1 MSPPKNT
8 IVLHYSLFMMSENH
22 QNHTR
27 MIFLHKL
34 ETELLFYQC
43 TMCYELV
50 VLFSR
55 ICTWVQGKRGV
66 SRKIAMEKINNSLQN
81 KIRRIATY
89 ILLHICIVPSKPL
102 SIVKFLTLNV
112 NFFLLNKQEPQILTS
127 CFNTAFDIYLIA
139 L

>member
-1 MSPPKNT
+1 
-8 IVLHYSLFMMSENH
+8 
-22 QNHTR
+22 
-27 MIFLHKL
+27 
-34 ETELLFYQC
+34 
-43 TMCYELV
+43 
-50 VLFSR
+50 
-55 ICTWVQGKRGV
+55 
-66 SRKIAMEKINNSLQN
+66 MEKINNSLQN

-139 L
+139 LWIFFCRMVIWLHILFVAFDLQLYSLHKSDTLFIIIVSATRRSRDIKIPLCLSDPVRKSLI